1 MNINVLIKLF
11 CDVDDFCKEFE
22 PVWNQHLIENGSRQR
37 TKASSLS
44 LSEVMTIIIFFHT
57 SNFRTFKHYY
67 TEYIMIFFK
76 NLFPDLVSYNRFNEL
91 MGETLIPL
99 CVFLNSRK
107 GRVTGIA
114 FIDSTPIA
122 VCHNRRI
129 SGHKVFKEY
138 AERGKTSVGWFY
150 GFKLHI
156 IVNENGELLSFKLTP
171 GNTDDRKPVPDM
183 TCSLFGKIF
192 GDRGYISQKLF
203 EELFENGVELITKI
217 KKNMKNRLMPV
228 MDKILL
234 RKRSVIESVND
245 QLKNISQIEH
255 TRHRSVVNF
264 MVNLI
269 AGLIAYTRQPKKPS
283 LKLNSIFKD
292 QQPVAI

>member
-11 CDVDDFCKEFE
+11 CDVYDFCKEFE

-217 KKNMKNRLMPV
+217 KKNMKSRLMPV

-234 RKRSVIESVND
+234 RTRSVIESVND